1 MNNIVLLMVRSWR
14 GYSAVGDE
22 AMLEAGAAM
31 CLMLRAVDYAALVG
45 VASLGGSVSRRQGGL
60 NAWSDLVASFSF

>member
-14 GYSAVGDE
+14 GYSAVGD
-22 AMLEAGAAM
+22 EAGAAM

-45 VASLGGSVSRRQGGL
+45 VASLGGSVSRRQGGP

>member
-1 MNNIVLLMVRSWR
+1 MNNTVLLMVRSWR

-45 VASLGGSVSRRQGGL
+45 VASLGGSVSR
-60 NAWSDLVASFSF
+60 F